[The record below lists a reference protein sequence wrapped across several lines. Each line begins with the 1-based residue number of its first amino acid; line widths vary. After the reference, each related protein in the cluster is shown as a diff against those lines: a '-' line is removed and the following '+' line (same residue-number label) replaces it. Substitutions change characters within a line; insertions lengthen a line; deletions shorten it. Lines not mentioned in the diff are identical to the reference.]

1 MYMGGGGGGSER
13 SGVDNLTAG
22 FSYVLLFYSH
32 ELRYHDTYLGIAR
45 TNDLLDTILQP
56 ANSSVA
62 SSVMNDVVNTTLEGS
77 RIEEREGEARQG
89 HGDRAPLAH
98 LSAITYQQP
107 AEEFSSF
114 PPPPPP
120 PSFPSLY
127 PQFRRRNTVGAQVYP
142 LTYLHPL
149 SLFFYFV
156 FYKTLGPRS
165 HGGSTPTGPPKH
177 TDTGCSEACM
187 SHHSSLF
194 SQMHNLCTAMV
205 YQGKSGAGAK

>member
-1 MYMGGGGGGSER
+1 MGGGGGGSER

-56 ANSSVA
+56 ANSGVA

-77 RIEEREGEARQG
+77 RIEERGEARQG

-107 AEEFSSF
+107 AEKFSSF

-142 LTYLHPL
+142 LTYIHCLYFFILYFTKLWGPARTGLHP
-149 SLFFYFV
+149 
-156 FYKTLGPRS
+156 
-165 HGGSTPTGPPKH
+165 HGAPQAH
-177 TDTGCSEACM
+177 RYRCSEARM
-187 SHHSSLF
+187 SHHLSLF
-194 SQMHNLCTAMV
+194 SQMHNVCTAMV